1 MLKLWEVVKIVF
13 LVAVVVALFCAYAY
27 GEEAK
32 IRRIPITENL
42 REDVRTNLTE
52 MTGESDM
59 ANCAIVSFGIIPNG
73 EEVILVVVCAER
85 HKISLKPA

>member
-32 IRRIPITENL
+32 IRRIPITENT
-42 REDVRTNLTE
+42 RE
-52 MTGESDM
+52 
-59 ANCAIVSFGIIPNG
+59 
-73 EEVILVVVCAER
+73 
-85 HKISLKPA
+85 